1 MTTRKSFA
9 EARIAEFQ
17 ARAEADRLV
26 RKDRTTVEPKHRG
39 HIGRLIRIHRSP
51 AAV

>member
-9 EARIAEFQ
+9 EMRIAEFQ

-26 RKDRTTVEPKHRG
+26 RKDRGTAEPKHRWSLS
-39 HIGRLIRIHRSP
+39 RLFRIHRSP